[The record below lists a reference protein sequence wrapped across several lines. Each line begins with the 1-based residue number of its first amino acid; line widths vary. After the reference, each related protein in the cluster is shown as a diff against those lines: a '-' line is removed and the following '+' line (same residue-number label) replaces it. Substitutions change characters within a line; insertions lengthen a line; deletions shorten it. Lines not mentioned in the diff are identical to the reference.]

1 MPVENAEYQRI
12 SEAKALKALE
22 PREKVRLIDIRQHKG
37 PNVREVAAGTVGGFV
52 VSSIYLSH
60 LVMAANNQQQQ
71 AKPVKARTQENK
83 ATRRERNVLLDEIF
97 GLFREYS
104 HWKFADIKARTNQ
117 PEQYLKETLEMVAH
131 LVRTGDFAMTWELK
145 PEARETNYANIIMGQ
160 IGEEN
165 GAMKMEQDEEM
176 GGTSDV
182 EDVQFENV

>member
-22 PREKVRLIDIRQHKG
+22 PREKVRLIDLRQHKG

-52 VSSIYLSH
+52 VSLLFSRMKLH
-60 LVMAANNQQQQ
+60 TDNQQQQ
-71 AKPVKARTQENK
+71 AKPLKPRTQENK

-145 PEARETNYANIIMGQ
+145 PEARETNYANIMMGQ
-160 IGEEN
+160 VAEEN
-165 GAMKMEQDEEM
+165 GALKTEQDEEM
-176 GGTSDV
+176 GGTSDI
-182 EDVQFENV
+182 EDVQFVNV

>member
-12 SEAKALKALE
+12 SEAKALKALV
-22 PREKVRLIDIRQHKG
+22 PKEKVRLIDLRQHKG

-52 VSSIYLSH
+52 VSSLFPEKK
-60 LVMAANNQQQQ
+60 LCTDNFKQQ

-145 PEARETNYANIIMGQ
+145 PEARETNYAQIITGQ
-160 IGEEN
+160 GSEEN
-165 GAMKMEQDEEM
+165 GTTKVEQDEEM